1 MSIEV
6 QPRGELASRALAMPA
21 DTNHM
26 GNIFGGYIMS
36 MMDLAGGMSATQL
49 AQGPAVTVS
58 VSKITFLQ
66 PVKVGDVI
74 CCYTDIQRVGTSSI
88 TVAIEVWVLR
98 QGKGDRVKVTEAE
111 FVYVAVDEEGRP
123 RPVKPALH

>member
-1 MSIEV
+1 MSIDA

-36 MMDLAGGMSATQL
+36 MMDVAGGMSATQL

-74 CCYTDIQRVGTSSI
+74 CCYTDILRVGTSSI

-98 QGKGDRVKVTEAE
+98 QGRGDRVKVTESE
-111 FVYVAVDEEGRP
+111 FVYVAVDGEGRP

>member
-1 MSIEV
+1 MSIDA

-36 MMDLAGGMSATQL
+36 MMDVAGGMSATQL

-74 CCYTDIQRVGTSSI
+74 CCYTDILRVGTSSI

-98 QGKGDRVKVTEAE
+98 QGRGDRVKVTESD
-111 FVYVAVDEEGRP
+111 FVYVAVDGEGRP